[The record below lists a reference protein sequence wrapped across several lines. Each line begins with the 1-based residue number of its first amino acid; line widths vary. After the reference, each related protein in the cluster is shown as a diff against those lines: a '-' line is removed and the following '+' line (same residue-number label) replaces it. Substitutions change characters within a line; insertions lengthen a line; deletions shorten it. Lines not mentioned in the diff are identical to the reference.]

1 MGGAVYDWTK
11 EHLGTSDKTI
21 IALRRIFL
29 KAVREIQEGKEP
41 PHLVRDPA
49 DNDFADLRSSKGL
62 LPAGASWRELL
73 KPLEIEE

>member
-1 MGGAVYDWTK
+1 MGAVYDRAK

-21 IALRRIFL
+21 IALRRLFL

-49 DNDFADLRSSKGL
+49 DNRFADLRSSKDL
-62 LPAGASWRELL
+62 LPTGAAWRELL
-73 KPLEIEE
+73 E